1 VDHPLAAPDALIR
14 PWRNALFI
22 AATVAIV
29 ELVLLVGIGGRA
41 LLVSV
46 ADRVER
52 DAVKRAQ
59 ETKQQ
64 PAKRVTRQ
72 IASVPAKLPR
82 AKTRVLVLNG
92 NGRQGAASSAAGR
105 VELRGYRIRGVANA
119 PRSDFARSI
128 VMYRPGFAGEWR
140 RFGQDLHVSAV
151 SPLDGMRVRE
161 LQGAHIVFILGN

>member
-59 ETKQQ
+59 ETKA

-128 VMYRPGFAGEWR
+128 VMYRPGFAGEGR
-140 RFGQDLHVSAV
+140 RFGQDLHVPAV